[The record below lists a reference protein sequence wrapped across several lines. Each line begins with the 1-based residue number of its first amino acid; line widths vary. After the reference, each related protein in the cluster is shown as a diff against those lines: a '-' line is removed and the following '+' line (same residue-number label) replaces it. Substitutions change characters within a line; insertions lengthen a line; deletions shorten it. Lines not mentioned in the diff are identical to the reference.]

1 MPLKTGVRSMTLL
14 DHRFLR
20 RTLLLLLVVRVIA
33 APISLRRAPACDPS
47 RGPLVV
53 RVCSWPLPTAWSRSD
68 KLTIGD
74 TTDVP
79 GTAQMHPGCS
89 HLDARASLRIL
100 FLPSDNGYTRLSP
113 DRLRC

>member
-1 MPLKTGVRSMTLL
+1 MTLL

-47 RGPLVV
+47 RSPLVV
-53 RVCSWPLPTAWSRSD
+53 RVCSWPLPTTWSRSH

-74 TTDVP
+74 MTDVP
-79 GTAQMHPGCS
+79 GAALMHPGRP
-89 HLDARASLRIL
+89 HLDARCSPLVL
-100 FLPSDNGYTRLSP
+100 FLPSNDGYTRLSP